1 MNNKLYLTVNELIK
15 SDDFGQSLFLK
26 SNIPI
31 TTIGEPLYNYR
42 IDFYNGQINKLVY
55 ESPFSYDYI
64 WTKLKEYGWKY
75 TSIVKNIPNISVYNK
90 ENVTCILRKNDK
102 TVTVCFFKKI
112 ID

>member
-102 TVTVCFFKKI
+102 TVNVCFFKKI